1 MLFCITV
8 NIQGDGHAGQLN
20 GGTPFTMY
28 IWAKSCFIH
37 EIYYHFICKLYLNK
51 AAQVKLVEKDIM
63 IKKLSTIQ
71 QSWTWTKPCI
81 QVYSCVYI
89 FIYVQ

>member
-20 GGTPFTMY
+20 GGSPLTMY
-28 IWAKSCFIH
+28 KWAKSCFIH
-37 EIYYHFICKLYLNK
+37 EIYYHFICKLHLNK
-51 AAQVKLVEKDIM
+51 SAQVKLVEKDIM

-71 QSWTWTKPCI
+71 QSCTWTIPYI
-81 QVYSCVYI
+81 HGYSCVYT